1 MPLFVEEIDVVREFL
16 GLDRVHVLGQ
26 WWLGMLAME
35 YALTQSPGLVGL
47 TIASS
52 PASMVQ
58 WVAEANRLRAA
69 RPPLL
74 DQHSLLVIV
83 RIGSYRRPHALI
95 ASAAPREE
103 PEKCNAVLDRCLSRV
118 EQMRDR
124 GRI

>member
-26 WWLGMLAME
+26 WWVGMLAME
-35 YALTQSPGLVGL
+35 YALTQSPGLISL

-83 RIGSYRRPHALI
+83 RIGSYRRPHAPI

-103 PEKCNAVLDRCLSRV
+103 PEKCNAGLDRFLSRV

-124 GRI
+124 GRV